1 MKSVYVAELE
11 DGDDLNNEPFL
22 IQDVVKRET
31 KDGRPYLLCTFRD
44 KTGQIG
50 GVFWNVPEDVEI
62 WVQQGIVSMVT
73 GRVRSY
79 RNSIQITTTDLNP
92 QSDADMS
99 LFLPTSNRS
108 IDDMVADL
116 KLIIDEL
123 SEPWKELVGTLLLE
137 PETLDIFSK
146 APAARM
152 MHHAYIGGLL
162 EHTLSMVHIGKMLT
176 GLYSYVNKDLLLAGI
191 LLHDMGKGLEY
202 DTSGSFNFTDDGRL
216 VGHVVRAAITV
227 EKAAAELGNIREED
241 VRELVHLILSHHGQL
256 EWGAPVVPKTV
267 EAVLLHQ
274 IDLLDSRMQGFIDHV
289 QNDSGG
295 GHWTSKQSYMF
306 NTELRRPTMT
316 DK

>member
-1 MKSVYVAELE
+1 VKSVYVAELQ

-22 IQDVVKRET
+22 IEDVVKRET

-50 GVFWNVPEDVEI
+50 GVFWNVPEDVES

-108 IDDMVADL
+108 IDDMVDDL
-116 KLIIDEL
+116 KSIIDEL
-123 SEPWKELVGTLLLE
+123 DEPWKELVSALLLK
-137 PETLDIFSK
+137 PEMLSILSK

-162 EHTLSMVHIGKMLT
+162 EHTLNMAQIGKMLASQ
-176 GLYSYVNKDLLLAGI
+176 YSYVNKDLLLAGI
-191 LLHDMGKGLEY
+191 LLHDMGKSLEY

-216 VGHVVRAAITV
+216 VGHVVRAAIMV
-227 EKAAAELGNIREED
+227 EKAAAELDNISEED
-241 VRELVHLILSHHGQL
+241 LREIVHLILSHHGQL

-289 QNDSGG
+289 QNDQGG
-295 GHWTSKQSYMF
+295 GRWTSRQSYMF
-306 NTELRRPTMT
+306 DTELRRP
-316 DK
+316 